1 MDYYLTEDKSQK
13 EVCTIFKCSTRSLM
27 LWVNQYQNNSDVQ
40 RQNRK
45 PAEYKMNKNHVEYAL
60 EETKKN
66 KTITMVDLLSK
77 IKNKYPSFDLSTR
90 QLSRVVKDNNIT

>member
-1 MDYYLTEDKSQK
+1 
-13 EVCTIFKCSTRSLM
+13 
-27 LWVNQYQNNSDVQ
+27 
-40 RQNRK
+40 
-45 PAEYKMNKNHVEYAL
+45 L